1 MGAPKSDLTLAKE
14 ELDFYYGIGQS
25 KIFLKGGSKNNQFFW
40 TLDLY

>member
-25 KIFLKGGSKNNQFFW
+25 KIFLKGGSKKQSILW
-40 TLDLY
+40 DT